1 MYLLIAFLLVG
12 VIPCAAQGQFSRHV
26 REYSQSMAPYVTS
39 PQLIV
44 DRMLQAASLKSGDVI
59 YDLGCGD
66 GRVLITAAQK
76 YRVRAVGVEISESLA
91 KTTEARVRKLSLQD
105 QIQIIHGNLMN
116 VNLSPADVVFIYLET
131 GSNDLVRPNLEKFLR
146 AGARVVSHD
155 YAVRGWK
162 PQRVEKIEV
171 YNRPHAIYVYEMP
184 PLKSNW
190 P

>member
-39 PQLIV
+39 PQPIV
-44 DRMLQAASLKSGDVI
+44 DRMLQAASLKSGETI

-76 YRVRAVGVEISESLA
+76 YRAKAVGVELSEALA
-91 KTTEARVRKLSLQD
+91 KTTQDRVKKLALQD
-105 QIQIIHGNLMN
+105 QIQIIHGNLMD

-131 GSNDLVRPNLEKFLR
+131 GSNDLVAPTWR
-146 AGARVVSHD
+146 S
-155 YAVRGWK
+155 
-162 PQRVEKIEV
+162 I
-171 YNRPHAIYVYEMP
+171 
-184 PLKSNW
+184 
-190 P
+190 